1 MADSN
6 RQGFAAEGAKAV
18 YDRLKNDRQ
27 PYETRAENCAQ
38 YTIPSLFPKDSDNSS
53 TDYTTPWQAVGARG
67 LNNLASKLMLALFPM
82 QSWMKLAVSEFEA
95 KQLADDPEAL
105 AKVDEGLSM
114 VERIIMNYIE
124 ANSYRVTLFE
134 ALKQLIVA
142 GNVLLFLPP
151 PKEGS
156 DDKYNPMKLYR
167 LSSYVV
173 QRDAYGNMLQC
184 VTLDQIAFGALPE
197 DVRSVVES
205 QGGEKKPDDT
215 VDVYTHVYLDDET
228 GQFLK
233 YEEVEGVE
241 IDGSDAS
248 YPIGAV
254 PYIPVRMVR
263 LDGESYGRSYTEEY
277 LGDLRSLENLQEAI
291 VKMSMIS
298 AKVIGLVNPAGI
310 TQPRRLTKAQTG
322 DFVPGKREDIDFLQ
336 LEKQADFTV
345 AKAVSDQI
353 EARLSFAFMLNSA
366 VQRTGDRVTAEE
378 IRYVASE
385 LEDTLGGVYS
395 ILSQELQLALVRVL
409 LVQLQATQQIPEL
422 PKEAVEPTISTGL
435 EAIGRGQDLDKL
447 ERMLAAWSQLA
458 QLAQDP
464 DINMAN
470 VKLRIANALGVD
482 TVGMLLTEQEK
493 MQKMAM
499 EAGNTGLQNAAGAA
513 GAGMGTLATQ
523 SPEALSQSAET
534 MGMEPNAPQ

>member
-1 MADSN
+1 MAEK
-6 RQGFAAEGAKAV
+6 RTGFAEEGAKAV

-38 YTIPSLFPKDSDNSS
+38 YTIPSLFPKDSDNAS

-82 QSWMKLAVSEFEA
+82 QTWMKLTISEFEA
-95 KQLADDPEAL
+95 KNLVGDAEGL

-124 ANSYRVTLFE
+124 SNSYRVTLFE
-134 ALKQLIVA
+134 CLKQLVVA
-142 GNVLLFLPP
+142 GNALLYMPEP
-151 PKEGS
+151 EGTN
-156 DDKYNPMKLYR
+156 YNPMKLYR

-173 QRDAYGNMLQC
+173 QRDAYGNVLQL
-184 VTLDQIAFGALPE
+184 VTRDQIAFGALPE
-197 DVRSVVES
+197 DVRAAV
-205 QGGEKKPDDT
+205 QKNGGEKKPEESI
-215 VDVYTHVYLDDET
+215 DVYTHVYLDEET
-228 GQFLK
+228 GEYLK
-233 YEEVEGVE
+233 YEEAEEIE
-241 IDGSDAS
+241 IDGSDAQ
-248 YPIGAV
+248 YPIDGC
-254 PYIPVRMVR
+254 PWIPVRMVR
-263 LDGESYGRSYTEEY
+263 IDGESYGRSYAEEY

-298 AKVIGLVNPAGI
+298 SKVIGLVNPAGI

-353 EARLSFAFMLNSA
+353 ESRLSYAFMLNSA
-366 VQRTGDRVTAEE
+366 VQRTGERVTAEE

-395 ILSQELQLALVRVL
+395 ILSQELQLPLVRVL
-409 LVQLQATQQIPEL
+409 LKQLQATQQIPDL

-447 ERMLAAWSQLA
+447 ERCIAAWSSLKVMEG
-458 QLAQDP
+458 DK
-464 DINMAN
+464 DINLS
-470 VKLRIANALGVD
+470 VIKLRIANAIGIDTSGILLTEEQKQQAIGEAAAEQAALTGGAAMGQGMAQQATASPEAMAAAAD
-482 TVGMLLTEQEK
+482 TVG
-493 MQKMAM
+493 
-499 EAGNTGLQNAAGAA
+499 LQP
-513 GAGMGTLATQ
+513 GM
-523 SPEALSQSAET
+523 
-534 MGMEPNAPQ
+534 